1 MYLSKN
7 ILSWKNLGIDPKI
20 VLPVLGTFPM
30 KEDVFG
36 NGVDINMV
44 SK

>member
-30 KEDVFG
+30 KEYVCG
-36 NGVDINMV
+36 YGVAINMV
-44 SK
+44 PK